1 MAASGPVLPTP
12 KINTLGPGILGPDYS
27 YAENIPL
34 PNQIGVRD
42 GDDIGSVIGAIKGVA
57 YYTDTIGFG
66 GPSSFL
72 DQGMGLK
79 PIGVQVWM
87 KSGMTCSNG
96 ADMWTY
102 MNGIPDGT
110 ALGGTLAKTLSDA
123 GLPGLKGMAP
133 GIMEDIQS
141 AFNPVPIMESV
152 FGTGFPSCKMVEMPV
167 GDQDGNIWKMDS
179 NGNKV
184 YYVENPE
191 KVVRRNG
198 KSYQSRW
205 ALDHNLTQEQWK
217 KAPKTFCPDG
227 SFKNGSCPE
236 SFCSGPLESQTKATT
251 PQWKQLVLA
260 GLALTGIV
268 ILSYSIRKRG

>member
-1 MAASGPVLPTP
+1 MVKASDPVLPTP
-12 KINTLGPGILGPDYS
+12 KINTIGPGILGPDYS

-42 GDDIGSVIGAIKGVA
+42 GDDIGSVIGAVKGVA

-79 PIGVQVWM
+79 PIGVQAWM

-102 MNGIPDGT
+102 MNGIPNGT
-110 ALGGTLAKTLSDA
+110 ALGGTLAKTLSDS

-133 GIMEDIQS
+133 GIMEDIES

-152 FGTGFPSCKMVEMPV
+152 FGTSFPSCKMVEMPV
-167 GDQDGNIWKMDS
+167 GDQDGNISKKDS
-179 NGNKV
+179 SGNTV

-191 KVVRRNG
+191 TVVRRDG
-198 KSYQSRW
+198 RSYQSRW
-205 ALDHNLTQEQWK
+205 ALDHNVTQEEWK

-227 SFKNGSCPE
+227 SLKKGSCSE
-236 SFCSGPLESQTKATT
+236 SFSSGPSGMT
-251 PQWKQLVLA
+251 PQWKQCVLA
-260 GLALTGIV
+260 GMAIAGIV
-268 ILSYSIRKRG
+268 ILSYGMRKRG